1 MNRISLVISDVD
13 GTLVTPDKRLTEAS
27 VQAVKSL
34 RQHGIAFSI
43 VSSRPP
49 MGMRML
55 VEPLSLALPIG
66 AFSGGAIVSPGLD
79 VIEQHVI
86 PELAARRSIEVMQR
100 FGADVWLYTSD
111 KWLVLNGNGDYVPR
125 EKRTIEA
132 DPVVIADFA
141 PYFGEACKI
150 VASSKDFAR
159 LAECEAA
166 TRAAVTAQAS
176 VVRSQAYYLD
186 VTPPSVDKGTFLTV
200 LSRRLAIQPD
210 AIAVLGDMG
219 NDLAMFAKAGLSIAM
234 GNASEE
240 VKRRAT
246 HVTASNADDGF
257 AQAVARYILDSA
269 SRGKIA

>member
-13 GTLVTPDKRLTEAS
+13 GTLVAPDKRLTDAS

-66 AFSGGAIVSPGLD
+66 AFSGGAIVGPGLD

-111 KWLVLNGNGDYVPR
+111 NWLVLNENGDYVPR

-132 DPVVIADFA
+132 DPVIIVDFA
-141 PYFGEACKI
+141 LFGE
-150 VASSKDFAR
+150 SLQDRRLQQGFSPAR
-159 LAECEAA
+159 RMRGRGARSGYRAGVGRPLA
-166 TRAAVTAQAS
+166 
-176 VVRSQAYYLD
+176 
-186 VTPPSVDKGTFLTV
+186 GI
-200 LSRRLAIQPD
+200 LSRCD
-210 AIAVLGDMG
+210 AT
-219 NDLAMFAKAGLSIAM
+219 
-234 GNASEE
+234 E
-240 VKRRAT
+240 RR
-246 HVTASNADDGF
+246 
-257 AQAVARYILDSA
+257 
-269 SRGKIA
+269 